1 MSELLVE
8 ARQSRDDG
16 HQTVHPDAIVAV
28 LAVAGVV
35 VALMQTVVIPI
46 VGDLPALLSTT
57 PADAAW
63 VITVT
68 LLAAA
73 VATPVAGRLGD
84 MFGKRRMLLVSLAL
98 LTVGSVVCAL
108 SDTLAPMLVG
118 RLLQGMASG
127 VIPLGISIMR
137 DVLPREKLSGATAL
151 MSASLGIGAA
161 VGLPAAAL
169 AADNFDWHVLFWAS
183 GALGALATV
192 AVLGLVPESA
202 IRSGGRFDVIGAIG
216 MGAGLVCLLLAISKG
231 GSWGWSSG
239 TTIGLFIAGIVSLIA
254 WGLYEL
260 RVSQPLVDLRT
271 TARRQVLFANLAA
284 LVFGFSLFAIQ
295 LILPQ
300 ILQLPQA
307 TGYGM
312 GKSLVQVGL
321 AMAPQGLVIMLI
333 AGVSAKISNTRG
345 PKVTLMLGALVV
357 AAGYALNL
365 IMMSEVWQLIVVSCV
380 IGAGIG
386 LAYGA
391 LPLLIMGGV
400 PISETAAAN
409 GLNALLRA
417 VGTSI
422 ASALTGVIL
431 AQMTT
436 DLGGHAIPSEDAFRV
451 MMAIGCGGALLALA
465 LAALLPRSELVQTSA
480 AAGSDH

>member
-1 MSELLVE
+1 M
-8 ARQSRDDG
+8 
-16 HQTVHPDAIVAV
+16 TVTATEPTPPDLGSKQVHTNAIVAV

-46 VGDLPALLSTT
+46 VGDLPQLLSTT
-57 PADAAW
+57 ADNSAW

-84 MFGKRRMLLVSLAL
+84 MFGKRRMLVVSLAL
-98 LTVGSVVCAL
+98 LAIGSLICAL
-108 SDTLAPMLVG
+108 SDTLTPMLVG

-137 DVLPREKLSGATAL
+137 DVLPKEKLSGATAL

-161 VGLPAAAL
+161 IGLPAAAFV
-169 AADNFDWHVLFWAS
+169 ADNFNWHFLFWAS
-183 GALGALATV
+183 AALGGLALV
-192 AVLGLVPESA
+192 CVLWLVPESSLRA
-202 IRSGGRFDVIGAIG
+202 GGRFDFIGALG
-216 MGAGLVCLLLAISKG
+216 MGAGLVSLLLAISKG
-231 GSWGWSSG
+231 ASWGWGSG
-239 TTIGLFIAGIVSLIA
+239 TTIGLFVAGVVILLA
-254 WGLYEL
+254 WGFYEL
-260 RVSQPLVDLRT
+260 RTGEPLVDLRT
-271 TARRQVLFANLAA
+271 TARPQVLFANLAG
-284 LVFGFSLFAIQ
+284 LVFGFSLFSIQ

-300 ILQLPQA
+300 ILQLPEA

-312 GKSLVQVGL
+312 GNSLLQVGL
-321 AMAPQGLVIMLI
+321 AMAPQGIVIMLV
-333 AGVSAKISNTRG
+333 AGLSAKISNTRG

-365 IMMSEVWQLIVVSCV
+365 VMMSEVWQLILVSCI

-400 PISETAAAN
+400 PASETAAAN

-422 ASALTGVIL
+422 ASALSGVIL
-431 AQMTT
+431 SEMTI
-436 DLGGHAIPSEDAFRV
+436 DLAGHMIPSEDAFRV
-451 MMAIGCGGALLALA
+451 VMIIGCGGALLALA
-465 LAALLPRSELVQTSA
+465 LAALLPRQDMSEAREASGQS
-480 AAGSDH
+480 H